1 MNAAERLFERVHI
14 SNPRHAGHKLQML
27 REGAVIALGSLLS
40 TDVPEMTRYHVC
52 SALSELAFQVRGLKY
67 AAR

>member
-1 MNAAERLFERVHI
+1 
-14 SNPRHAGHKLQML
+14 ML